1 MVKIMYCSYREPEHS
16 SQHPSEFLQPLVI
29 PTPEDLMPP
38 SGHNGQL
45 QSHLHAHTPCMHIIK
60 NKNKSKIFYNDK
72 SWVQM
77 PVNSAL
83 KEIEAGGLNV
93 QGKSRLIQQA
103 LVSKE
108 K

>member
-1 MVKIMYCSYREPEHS
+1 
-16 SQHPSEFLQPLVI
+16 
-29 PTPEDLMPP
+29 MPP
-38 SGHNGQL
+38 SDHNGQL

-60 NKNKSKIFYNDK
+60 NKNKSKIFYNGK

-83 KEIEAGGLNV
+83 KEIEAGELNV

-103 LVSKE
+103 LVSK
-108 K
+108 KNNNKTKIPKTVKGWAVFSGRTLSLH